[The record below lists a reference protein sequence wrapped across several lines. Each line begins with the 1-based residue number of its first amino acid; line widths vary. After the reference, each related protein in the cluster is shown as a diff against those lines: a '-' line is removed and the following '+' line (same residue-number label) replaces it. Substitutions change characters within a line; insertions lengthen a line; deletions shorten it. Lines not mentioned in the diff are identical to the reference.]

1 MLLKKILLSLN
12 QADQWIVKNIEQATQ
27 LYARSTGLKAEV
39 ASKSVD
45 RRLKPSPINTINP
58 DVVKSQQNIADLF
71 KEVNL
76 IPKSIQIQQ
85 VIWTPSS
92 TH

>member
-1 MLLKKILLSLN
+1 M
-12 QADQWIVKNIEQATQ
+12 KNVGEATQ
-27 LYARSTGLKAEV
+27 LYAQSTGLKNEV

-58 DVVKSQQNIADLF
+58 EVVKSQQHIADLF

-92 TH
+92 AH